1 MRNIALSFAFCLL
14 FLGILLVGCNSTQV
28 ITSSTLD
35 DSDLNKYAIKESNL
49 PKYFELVQS
58 NRLSLKDV
66 LQMAKKKNL
75 QNLLANLEEEILSE
89 TSNSVAQKKL
99 AKIISNYDY
108 ILGDNTTK
116 LNQSFEPQKIS
127 SLLNFSL
134 AYFNS
139 KQPTN
144 LTLQNQKRL
153 ERANQNLVSKVLESY
168 VEVATA
174 QRNVLLYKDL
184 WEKSCQ
190 RNNPNNPES
199 LVRLNV
205 IKKHLLDQV
214 ALFRQKCAK
223 LAAITG
229 FENEDEISVD
239 DLFLTEVIDFEIP
252 STKLLEQMALILRP
266 ELNELTLS
274 KQLQLSQCRKAIDD
288 LFSEVRISY
297 ENNEDWNRN
306 FYINSF
312 VELAYK
318 SAYKLLL
325 LADNKQKNTPKQ
337 FSLAEIK
344 LYTPAIAVI
353 SHVRIAQILWDNL
366 NREYKTNNQKFQ
378 SLKDKAK
385 VLLIVNKSSN
395 NSDLAQLDNTL
406 LQLATLESKRIE
418 SMSKLYSAYYLLLS
432 TIGIDNLDSRTFAQ
446 LQKVVKQK
454 SREAALF
461 FAKENSPK
469 EKNSSSSTKQSTNQV
484 NTFSDVDFLNIYQ

>member
-1 MRNIALSFAFCLL
+1 VRKIAFSLTFIL
-14 FLGILLVGCNSTQV
+14 FLIGIILSGCKSTTEV
-28 ITSSTLD
+28 VPTLEVAK
-35 DSDLNKYAIKESNL
+35 SYSIKEANL
-49 PKYFELVQS
+49 PKYLELVQS
-58 NRLSLKDV
+58 NRLSLKDAIQ
-66 LQMAKKKNL
+66 LAKGKNL
-75 QNLLANLEEEILSE
+75 SSLLSNLEEQISE
-89 TSNSVAQKKL
+89 EKSTGEQAKSL
-99 AKIISNYDY
+99 AKIILTYDF
-108 ILGDNTTK
+108 ISDSQKANNT
-116 LNQSFEPQKIS
+116 FEPEKIS

-134 AYFNS
+134 AYFNA
-139 KQPTN
+139 KQPSN
-144 LTLQNQKRL
+144 LALKEQKLL
-153 ERANQNLVSKVLESY
+153 ERATQNLVTKV
-168 VEVATA
+168 VAAYFDVALA
-174 QRNVLLYKDL
+174 QRNVIVFNKLFEQSSQY
-184 WEKSCQ
+184 
-190 RNNPNNPES
+190 NNSKNPES
-199 LVRLNV
+199 LVRLKV
-205 IKKHLLDQV
+205 LKQHLLNMV
-214 ALFRQKCAK
+214 AIFRQKSDA
-223 LAAITG
+223 LANFIG
-229 FENEDEISVD
+229 FENPDELSVD
-239 DLFLTEVIDFEIP
+239 DLFLTNVVNFNLP
-252 STKLLEQMALILRP
+252 NLTLLEQMALILRP

-325 LADNKQKNTPKQ
+325 LADNKQKNTLKQ

-385 VLLIVNKSSN
+385 VLLIVNKSSD

-406 LQLATLESKRIE
+406 LQLATLESKCIE
-418 SMSKLYSAYYLLLS
+418 SMAKLYSTYYLMLS
-432 TIGIDNLDSRTFAQ
+432 TVGIDNLDSRTFAQ

-461 FAKENSPK
+461 FTKENSPK